1 MPIQKYIVFCF
12 IVMPLYFLLYLKHHY
27 VEKEIF
33 VTVNDC
39 SYSQ

>member
-12 IVMPLYFLLYLKHHY
+12 IVIPLYLLLHLKHHY
-27 VEKEIF
+27 VEEEIF